1 MLDHFKHSQSDVTEQ
16 IKPLKSLYEDVH
28 CRYSLASTK
37 LIDLLSPVL
46 NSEMSNVAHMQA
58 FINRDE
64 EGSTSNTKIVTVFEV
79 SFVARKFHHTKYNSS
94 NQETYKKI
102 EDYTFL

>member
-1 MLDHFKHSQSDVTEQ
+1 MEHFKHTQSDVSNQ

-28 CRYSLASTK
+28 CRYSLSSTK
-37 LIDLLSPVL
+37 LIELLTPVL

-64 EGSTSNTKIVTVFEV
+64 EGSANNLKIVSTFEV
-79 SFVARKFHHTKYNSS
+79 S
-94 NQETYKKI
+94 
-102 EDYTFL
+102 

>member
-1 MLDHFKHSQSDVTEQ
+1 MLEHFKHTQADVTNQ

-37 LIDLLSPVL
+37 LIELLNPVL

-64 EGSTSNTKIVTVFEV
+64 EGSSNNIKIVTVFEV
-79 SFVARKFHHTKYNSS
+79 S
-94 NQETYKKI
+94 
-102 EDYTFL
+102 LL